1 MKTLLVIFLFVLRL
15 VIAIK
20 VIFWL
25 VQEYKYPE
33 EHSFVEIEFYL
44 VLLLLDI
51 WISHSSNGVEPPP
64 QE

>member
-1 MKTLLVIFLFVLRL
+1 MKTLLVIFLFVIR
-15 VIAIK
+15 IAISLK

-25 VQEYKYPE
+25 IQEYKYPD

-51 WISHSSNGVEPPP
+51 WVSHSNNNIESPP

>member
-25 VQEYKYPE
+25 IQEYKYPDQLT
-33 EHSFVEIEFYL
+33 FLDIEFYL
-44 VLLLLDI
+44 VLLLFDI
-51 WISHSSNGVEPPP
+51 WISHSSNGIESPP

>member
-1 MKTLLVIFLFVLRL
+1 MKTLLVIFLFIIR
-15 VIAIK
+15 IAIALK

-25 VQEYKYPE
+25 IQEYKYPD

-51 WISHSSNGVEPPP
+51 WVSHSNNSIESPPK
-64 QE
+64 E

>member
-25 VQEYKYPE
+25 IQEYKYPDQQT
-33 EHSFVEIEFYL
+33 FLEIEFYL
-44 VLLLLDI
+44 VLLLFDI
-51 WISHSSNGVEPPP
+51 WISHSNNGIESPP